1 MSVLAFFCVGGFVS
15 SHSPLPSSSTPPPA
29 FEDALRGD
37 LMDASTPLRHRL
49 GPGHVTH
56 HVVKAYRESE
66 TVRYLFGVVLW

>member
-1 MSVLAFFCVGGFVS
+1 MS
-15 SHSPLPSSSTPPPA
+15 SHSPLPCSSTPPPA

-37 LMDASTPLRHRL
+37 LVDASTPLRHRL